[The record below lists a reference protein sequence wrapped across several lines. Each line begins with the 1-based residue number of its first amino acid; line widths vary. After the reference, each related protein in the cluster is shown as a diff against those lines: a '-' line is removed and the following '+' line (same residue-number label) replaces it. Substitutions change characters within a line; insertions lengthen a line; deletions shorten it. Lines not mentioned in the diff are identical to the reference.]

1 MANYHD
7 YADMPDE
14 VKAIISYLEAS
25 ANLAVYSPTI
35 AADLKG
41 YQAPETWITVQ
52 TTGGSFEGVRTGAPR
67 LDINVYASS
76 KPLAKRI
83 ALRVAQ
89 DLRGM
94 KNYVTDELVVI
105 RAEPTWPADITD
117 PLNSNPRYVFDLN
130 LWIRP
135 K

>member
-1 MANYHD
+1 MSTFHV

-14 VKAIISYLEAS
+14 TKAVIDYLEAS
-25 ANLAVYSPTI
+25 AELQPFNAHI
-35 AADLKG
+35 AGDLKG
-41 YQAPETWITVQ
+41 YKAPETWITVQ
-52 TTGGSFEGVRTGAPR
+52 STGGSFEGVRTGNPR

-83 ALRVAQ
+83 ALRAAQ

-94 KNYVTDELVVI
+94 KNLVTDQLVVI
-105 RAEPTWPADITD
+105 RTEVTWPADISD
-117 PLNSNPRYVFDLN
+117 PLTSNPRYVFDLS